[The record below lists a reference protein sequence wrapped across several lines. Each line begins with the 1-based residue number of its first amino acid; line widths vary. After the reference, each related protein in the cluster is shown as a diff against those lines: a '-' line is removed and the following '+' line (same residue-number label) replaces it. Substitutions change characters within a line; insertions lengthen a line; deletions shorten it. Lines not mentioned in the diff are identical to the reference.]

1 MSIST
6 VLEGIKLAMDWGLTP
21 LVIESDLIIVAIW
34 TLIRGRRTANAMSSG
49 NNSMHGLNN
58 HRHKIET
65 HLAPTKQK
73 EDNFISFQ
81 DREAMELYSRARMQK
96 EEIHS
101 LRQQIAVACLKELQL
116 QNEKYTLER
125 KVSELRMAIDE
136 KQNEAITSALNEL
149 ARRKGVLEENLKLAH
164 DLKVAEDERYFFM
177 SSMLGLLADYGLWPH
192 VTNASAISN
201 TVKHLYDQL
210 QSQIRT
216 SYDRHG
222 VPMHTTNAADHPEP
236 TDNMPRTIHDD
247 SHSEMKNL
255 LHNSQMQQLFNN
267 DSSQGFSFGSNRENL
282 GNVPNALDLRVAR
295 GPEEMN
301 AWFPSTHNEIASSIS
316 EGGPGIEGFQ
326 IIGEATP
333 GEKLLGCGY
342 PVRGTTLCMFQWV
355 RHLQDGTRHY
365 IEGATNPEYVVTAD
379 DVDKLIAV
387 ECIPMDDQG
396 RQMDSSE
403 NWEQATLILRRSIYR
418 IKIDSTEAIIE
429 ERFPKEVSIKVPCGL
444 STQFVLTFS
453 DGSSYP
459 FSTYNV
465 RMRDTLVLTMRML
478 QGKDSEV
485 PCKHKKCGLAI
496 LFFILEAVSVVLDIF
511 EKSKGASLAA
521 FLFSAF
527 GFAMTIYVCFLERTF
542 TAIKPQADRQLGI
555 LDIAFS
561 VLQLI
566 ATLIHLILLV
576 SDAKYNYN
584 ASVLF
589 PLAFAIIAVLFVF
602 KERDTSTDSSRQDL
616 SPSANDSLLSTPFE
630 LYLSGITVEGDNSE
644 NNLRLSGQVQE
655 GPGIEKFRI
664 IGEAKP
670 GGKLLGYPV
679 NGTTLSTF
687 QWIRFL
693 EDDTRHSIEG
703 ATEPEY
709 VVTADDINKL
719 IALEH
724 TTIDD
729 EGHEGKLVTVFANE
743 HSKIKCDPD
752 MQSKV
757 DMHIS
762 RGQAAFRVLLLINSS
777 ENTWEPATLSFTQSR
792 FHVKI
797 NSTDVVISEGDLFNI
812 IEIEIPIGLSRQ
824 FILRCLDGES
834 HFFITNNDRMRDTL
848 VLTMRTFRR
857 MVLPPTVAAF
867 IPTDTELVTY
877 HLMNKVSARSYGEL
891 DRFIKDI
898 ELYDYEPSELSS
910 LAYHSGHD
918 KKYFFTRLSQPARTV
933 NRQAQGGYWRKTG
946 MPSYVNDKDG
956 DAVATKTSLT
966 YFKKQDP
973 TSKPEKTHWRMKEYM
988 LLKSQQPN
996 QNDETPWTL
1005 CVLYDFQRKRREGPF
1020 KRTEKNLW
1028 RRNNC

>member
-1 MSIST
+1 M
-6 VLEGIKLAMDWGLTP
+6 
-21 LVIESDLIIVAIW
+21 
-34 TLIRGRRTANAMSSG
+34 
-49 NNSMHGLNN
+49 
-58 HRHKIET
+58 
-65 HLAPTKQK
+65 
-73 EDNFISFQ
+73 
-81 DREAMELYSRARMQK
+81 
-96 EEIHS
+96 
-101 LRQQIAVACLKELQL
+101 
-116 QNEKYTLER
+116 
-125 KVSELRMAIDE
+125 
-136 KQNEAITSALNEL
+136 
-149 ARRKGVLEENLKLAH
+149 
-164 DLKVAEDERYFFM
+164 
-177 SSMLGLLADYGLWPH
+177 
-192 VTNASAISN
+192 
-201 TVKHLYDQL
+201 
-210 QSQIRT
+210 
-216 SYDRHG
+216 
-222 VPMHTTNAADHPEP
+222 
-236 TDNMPRTIHDD
+236 
-247 SHSEMKNL
+247 
-255 LHNSQMQQLFNN
+255 
-267 DSSQGFSFGSNRENL
+267 
-282 GNVPNALDLRVAR
+282 
-295 GPEEMN
+295 
-301 AWFPSTHNEIASSIS
+301 
-316 EGGPGIEGFQ
+316 
-326 IIGEATP
+326 
-333 GEKLLGCGY
+333 
-342 PVRGTTLCMFQWV
+342 
-355 RHLQDGTRHY
+355 
-365 IEGATNPEYVVTAD
+365 
-379 DVDKLIAV
+379 
-387 ECIPMDDQG
+387 
-396 RQMDSSE
+396 
-403 NWEQATLILRRSIYR
+403 
-418 IKIDSTEAIIE
+418 
-429 ERFPKEVSIKVPCGL
+429 
-444 STQFVLTFS
+444 
-453 DGSSYP
+453 
-459 FSTYNV
+459 
-465 RMRDTLVLTMRML
+465 
-478 QGKDSEV
+478 
-485 PCKHKKCGLAI
+485 PCKHKKFGLAI

-630 LYLSGITVEGDNSE
+630 LFLSGITVEGDNSE

-679 NGTTLSTF
+679 NGTTLCTF
-687 QWIRFL
+687 QWIRFP

-729 EGHEGKLVTVFANE
+729 EGHEGKLITVFANE

-797 NSTDVVISEGDLFNI
+797 NSTDVLISEGDLFNI

-834 HFFITNNDRMRDTL
+834 HYFITNNDRMRDTL
-848 VLTMRTFRR
+848 VLTMRTYRR

-877 HLMNKVSARSYGEL
+877 HLMNKVSGRGYGEL

-910 LAYHSGHD
+910 LAYHSGHN
-918 KKYFFTRLSQPARTV
+918 KKYFFTRLSHPARTV

-973 TSKPEKTHWRMKEYM
+973 TSKPEKTHWLMKEYM

-1005 CVLYDFQRKRREGPF
+1005 CVLYDFQRKRRVGPF

>member
-1 MSIST
+1 
-6 VLEGIKLAMDWGLTP
+6 
-21 LVIESDLIIVAIW
+21 
-34 TLIRGRRTANAMSSG
+34 MSSG

-58 HRHKIET
+58 HRFQAKNSDFVNRHKIET

-216 SYDRHG
+216 SYDRIRDLTREGGTDAGAGSIDTVDRHG

-267 DSSQGFSFGSNRENL
+267 DSSQGFSFGSNSSYPTMHLILNRENL

-396 RQMDSSE
+396 RQ
-403 NWEQATLILRRSIYR
+403 
-418 IKIDSTEAIIE
+418 
-429 ERFPKEVSIKVPCGL
+429 IKVPCGL

-465 RMRDTLVLTMRML
+465 
-478 QGKDSEV
+478 
-485 PCKHKKCGLAI
+485 
-496 LFFILEAVSVVLDIF
+496 
-511 EKSKGASLAA
+511 
-521 FLFSAF
+521 
-527 GFAMTIYVCFLERTF
+527 RTF